1 MTEEHTPQLP
11 LALDSDRFAN
21 IRAEDLTQVETASV
35 VRLALEVTAQRH
47 RRGAVLGSPR
57 DTAAYLRLAL
67 ADRPN
72 EVFVGVL
79 LDNRHRVIAVEE
91 LFHGTIDG
99 ASVHPRVVVQKA
111 LANNAAAVIF
121 AHNHPSGVAE
131 PSQSDIR
138 ITQHLKSALALVD
151 VRVLDHFV
159 VAAEG
164 DVSLAERALL

>member
-1 MTEEHTPQLP
+1 MSEESTPQLP

-21 IRAEDLTQVETASV
+21 VRPEDLTQVETASV
-35 VRLALEVTAQRH
+35 VRLALELTAHRH
-47 RRGAVLGSPR
+47 RRGAALGSPR
-57 DTAAYLRLAL
+57 DTAAYLRLTL

-72 EVFVGVL
+72 EVFVGIF
-79 LDNRHRVIAVEE
+79 LDCRHRVIAMEE

-99 ASVHPRVVVQKA
+99 ASVHPRVVVQRA

-121 AHNHPSGVAE
+121 SHCHPSGVAE
-131 PSQSDIR
+131 PSQADIQ
-138 ITQHLKSALALVD
+138 ITQRLTDALRLVD